1 MNTIIRRIAFAVSV
15 VAVAAAATPSFA
27 QTRAQRMVQPQ
38 YQESF
43 DGQAQ
48 NWGQLSTPGL
58 RNPYE
63 CWSDEG
69 NGRFT
74 NCNNAG
80 S

>member
-1 MNTIIRRIAFAVSV
+1 MNTTRRIAFAVSF

-38 YQESF
+38 YQDTLS
-43 DGQAQ
+43 GQT
-48 NWGQLSTPGL
+48 WGELATPGL

-69 NGRFT
+69 NGRFS